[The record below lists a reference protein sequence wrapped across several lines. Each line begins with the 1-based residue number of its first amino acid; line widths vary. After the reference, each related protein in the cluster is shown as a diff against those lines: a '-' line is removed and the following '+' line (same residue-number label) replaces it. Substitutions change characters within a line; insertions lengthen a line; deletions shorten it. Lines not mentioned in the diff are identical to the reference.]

1 MGRLT
6 GKRTLV
12 TGGTS
17 GIELATAKRFVEEGA
32 RVAVTGSSPEAL
44 AAAKAA
50 LGAEALVLRS
60 DAGDVAAQAD
70 LVREIGAAFGK
81 LDGVFVNAG
90 VGDFRSPISGTRRP
104 STARW
109 R

>member
-17 GIELATAKRFVEEGA
+17 GIGLATAKRFVEEGA

-50 LGAEALVLRS
+50 LAPRRS
-60 DAGDVAAQAD
+60 SCG
-70 LVREIGAAFGK
+70 LTPGTSPRKRIWSVRSAPRSASSTGSSSTPGWEISA
-81 LDGVFVNAG
+81 
-90 VGDFRSPISGTRRP
+90 RR
-104 STARW
+104 
-109 R
+109 